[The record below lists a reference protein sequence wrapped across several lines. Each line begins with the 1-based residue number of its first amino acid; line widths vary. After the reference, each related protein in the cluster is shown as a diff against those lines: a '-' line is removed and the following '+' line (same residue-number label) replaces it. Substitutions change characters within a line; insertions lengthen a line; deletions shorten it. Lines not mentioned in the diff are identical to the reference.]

1 MQIGKFKTEL
11 LIAGFF
17 RLDGGASFGIIPKAI
32 WQKVCP
38 PDEQNRIRVSSR
50 PLLIQTGKKNIL
62 IDTGMGNKWDEKGMK
77 MYSIENEPSLLASL
91 KKLNIEPEAIDIVI
105 NTHLHFDHSGGN
117 TIIADGKIKPAFP
130 KARYVI
136 QKGEWEYA
144 LNPDDRSAGSYLKE
158 NYLPLMEEFV
168 QVDLIEGDARI
179 CEGVSVI
186 MSTGHTT
193 FHQSVLIESEGMKLF
208 YPGDIMPTSMH
219 VHLPWVMA
227 YDMAPIESVNTRK
240 KLIERAIDEN
250 WLIALEH
257 DPVQEFGRLR
267 IEKGKF
273 IFVPEIV
280 S

>member
-158 NYLPLMEEFV
+158 NYLPLMEEFA

-186 MSTGHTT
+186 MSTGHTK

-273 IFVPEIV
+273 IFVPEI
-280 S
+280 